1 MIHEVLRRLAATVL
15 LIAALL
21 TVVFVLVHLA
31 PGDPVDLIVDPD
43 LDDVGRA
50 HLRTSLGLDRPLLE
64 QYGTW
69 ISGAVRGD
77 FGRSLQRH
85 RPVSEIIA
93 EALPRTMLLTGV
105 AYAVHLTLALLLG
118 VALATRRGSWFWR
131 GVDVAGLVVYSLPAF
146 WLALMLIL
154 VFARHLGW
162 LPAGGMQ
169 DTSAMLGAESSW
181 LDVARHL
188 VLPVFVL
195 GAASAMGTARFLRTS
210 LLEILGSDHVMAA
223 RARGIPEGQVI
234 RRHALRNV
242 LLPVITLVGIN
253 LPALLGGAVVTETV
267 FAWPGMG
274 RVTVDAIF
282 ARDYPV
288 VMATTVLSGVLVVLA
303 NLLADLLYSR
313 VDPRV
318 RLARR
323 GAP

>member
-1 MIHEVLRRLAATVL
+1 MFLEVIRRLAATAL
-15 LIAALL
+15 MIAALV
-21 TVVFVLVHLA
+21 TVVFALVHFA

-64 QYGTW
+64 QYRTW
-69 ISGAVRGD
+69 VSGVARGD
-77 FGRSLQRH
+77 FGRSLHWH
-85 RPVSEIIA
+85 RPVADIIA
-93 EALPRTMLLTGV
+93 EALPRTILLTGA
-105 AYAVHLTLALLLG
+105 AYVVHLALALFLG
-118 VALATRRGSWFWR
+118 VSLATRRGSWFWR
-131 GVDVAGLVVYSLPAF
+131 AVDVTGLAVYSLPAF
-146 WLALMLIL
+146 WLGLMLIL
-154 VFARHLGW
+154 VFSRWLGW
-162 LPAGGMQ
+162 LPAGGIQ
-169 DTSAMLGAESSW
+169 DTSALLDGGSTW
-181 LDVARHL
+181 LDVARHM

-195 GAASAMGTARFLRTS
+195 GAASAMGTARYLRTS
-210 LLEILGSDHVMAA
+210 LLEILGSDHVIAA
-223 RARGIPEGQVI
+223 RARGLPERLVI

-242 LLPVITLVGIN
+242 MLPLVTLVGIN

-303 NLLADLLYSR
+303 NLLADLVYGR

-318 RLARR
+318 RIR
-323 GAP
+323 GRSAP